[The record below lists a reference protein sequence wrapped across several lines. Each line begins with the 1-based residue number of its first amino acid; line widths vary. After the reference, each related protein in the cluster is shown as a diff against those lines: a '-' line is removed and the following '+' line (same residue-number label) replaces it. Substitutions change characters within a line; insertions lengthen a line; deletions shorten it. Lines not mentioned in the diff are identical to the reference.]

1 MNKFTVVSLAKNKNG
16 TGLANVI
23 SHFYKNKLKENII
36 TFPLVDWK
44 IKTEGEVV
52 AGWKEISKNWK
63 RSTFYYVID
72 KNGKEII
79 WKTQGSFLPL
89 ITALLLKMW
98 MKDTLTDEKPTK
110 PKDFMEVK
118 VIWDEMG
125 IDFTDVDE
133 KDIPKRKINYK
144 LWIIEIFNK
153 LFKNGNEIYFP
164 LDEKYKKATMDTK
177 KMVHPGIKKVHLY
190 KKLMGNVM
198 IDHPFQRLTNFAI
211 SSSSFNVNADW
222 IQPVI
227 IEDMNWKL
235 FETIQ
240 IRAKTLIEEWKLRV
254 SSLLW
259 KLTKETFDELVDLKL
274 ISETKYDS
282 SKIYNIN
289 LDWDWINKE
298 EGLPLVSPEIKSIP
312 QEEIVTLVS
321 EISYLKLKQKV
332 YNKKEKELYEKLD
345 LILNYERKQEDN
357 HLLELWIR
365 NWIFNPSFE
374 KITDTSKLPTLKMV
388 RKIEIEEILTAAEKR
403 VISSKYLERLDAKLN
418 KVNELDF
425 VMKMDYDKELLK
437 IVREDIAIIKELL
450 EEKRFKLNLIKS
462 ALFMNWLEMA
472 DSLNWDWET
481 EEKPSKAANS
491 FDWKNYLRNFSN
503 KAKTKTIRVK
513 IAKLNKAE

>member
-16 TGLANVI
+16 TGLANVV

-36 TFPLVDWK
+36 TFPLVDWN

-52 AGWKEISKNWK
+52 SGWKEISKNWK
-63 RSTFYYVID
+63 RSTLYYVID
-72 KNGKEII
+72 KNWKEIV

-98 MKDTLTDEKPTK
+98 MKDSITDEKPTK
-110 PKDFMEVK
+110 PKDFMKVK
-118 VIWDEMG
+118 VIWDDMG

-133 KDIPKRKINYK
+133 KDRPKRKMNYK
-144 LWIIEIFNK
+144 LGIIEIFNK
-153 LFKNGNEIYFP
+153 LFKTGNEIYFP

-177 KMVHPGIKKVHLY
+177 KMVHTGIKKVHLY

-227 IEDMNWKL
+227 IEDTNGKL
-235 FETIQ
+235 FESKQ
-240 IRAKTLIEEWKLRV
+240 IRAKTFIEEWKLRV
-254 SSLLW
+254 NSLLW

-274 ISETKYDS
+274 ISETRYDS

-289 LDWDWINKE
+289 LNWDWVNSE
-298 EGLPLVSPEIKSIP
+298 DGLPLVSPQIKNIP
-312 QEEIVTLVS
+312 QEEIVTIVS

-345 LILNYERKQEDN
+345 LVLSYEKKQEDN
-357 HLLELWIR
+357 HLLELWIK
-365 NWIFNPSFE
+365 NWIFNPHFE
-374 KITDTSKLPTLKMV
+374 KGTDNSKLPTLKMV
-388 RKIEIEEILTAAEKR
+388 RKIEIEEKLTAAEKR
-403 VISSKYLERLDAKLN
+403 AISSDYLKRLDAKLN
-418 KVNELDF
+418 KVVELDF
-425 VMKMDYDKELLK
+425 FTKIDYDKELLK
-437 IVREDIAIIKELL
+437 IVKEDIVIIKKLL
-450 EEKRFKLNLIKS
+450 EEKRFKLNLIKY

-472 DSLNWDWET
+472 DSLNWDWEI

-491 FDWKNYLRNFSN
+491 FDWKNSLRSFSN

-513 IAKLNKAE
+513 IAKLNKTE